1 MRHILGFLFVCC
13 FALVG
18 CTKDEAKVVL
28 CDTGKTAAGF
38 VSTTIAV
45 QLECKNQ
52 DAIRADVEAKLVDL
66 KICEAPKPAPEGKVG
81 IQSAIGDVICKP
93 VIDGL
98 VAGLLTQI
106 PSKWEC
112 SGGKVTD
119 DLKLK
124 LLAACSK
131 AL

>member
-1 MRHILGFLFVCC
+1 MRYMMSFLLACCFLF
-13 FALVG
+13 VG
-18 CTKDEAKVVL
+18 CTKQDAKVVL

-45 QLECKNQ
+45 QLDCKNQ

-66 KICEAPKPAPEGKVG
+66 KICEAPKPEANKIGALSVVG
-81 IQSAIGDVICKP
+81 DAICKP

-124 LLAACSK
+124 LYAACSK